1 MSDSSHNSGFIFWHI
16 VRLVL
21 MTAIF
26 AFPVVVGIFG
36 ISIFM

>member
-1 MSDSSHNSGFIFWHI
+1 MSNSSHNSGFILWHL

-21 MTAIF
+21 TTAIF

-36 ISIFM
+36 ISLFM